1 MIKNS
6 STASCVAAF
15 LTFGLIFSVGFEE
28 NPVSSLPSIV
38 VIFVI
43 SPESLVDFKS
53 APLSEELIL
62 TNSVVINE
70 LSIEPEI
77 DWLLRVRIVVVVN
90 STKRL

>member
-15 LTFGLIFSVGFEE
+15 LTFGLISSVGFEE

-43 SPESLVDFKS
+43 STESLVDFKS
-53 APLSEELIL
+53 APLSEELFFYNKNAWSKFTLVKLGL
-62 TNSVVINE
+62 TYKHNWSNFIWN
-70 LSIEPEI
+70 
-77 DWLLRVRIVVVVN
+77 N
-90 STKRL
+90 G